1 MQRESSGAGILSD
14 ITADFR
20 EDVQE
25 IFTTTL
31 RPEVCSWVFHWG
43 GPCTPEARFRE
54 WLNAASSDSGA
65 FFVGTV
71 WEHEVLR
78 SIHGGL
84 PLDMASAENDYHFF
98 IFFWDIHDIH
108 IYTLLLRFEP
118 GSTRWTWI
126 TRSLRLSKSMD
137 GQVLHLGD
145 SP

>member
-1 MQRESSGAGILSD
+1 MQRDHLELASSATSPLISGKMCRKFS
-14 ITADFR
+14 
-20 EDVQE
+20 
-25 IFTTTL
+25 
-31 RPEVCSWVFHWG
+31 RPPCDPKFVAEFSTEVV
-43 GPCTPEARFRE
+43 PARQKQGSE
-54 WLNAASSDSGA
+54 NGSNAASSDSGA

-118 GSTRWTWI
+118 GSTRWT
-126 TRSLRLSKSMD
+126 
-137 GQVLHLGD
+137 
-145 SP
+145 